1 MKELVIVRTI
11 GIRNSMAK
19 KAAITVAMLMRIF
32 SNIFFLFLN
41 RIALL
46 SSGGT
51 GFFIFCSISLP
62 HPFRNDFPL
71 RTEVR

>member
-19 KAAITVAMLMRIF
+19 KAAITVAMLMRTF

-51 GFFIFCSISLP
+51 GF
-62 HPFRNDFPL
+62 
-71 RTEVR
+71 